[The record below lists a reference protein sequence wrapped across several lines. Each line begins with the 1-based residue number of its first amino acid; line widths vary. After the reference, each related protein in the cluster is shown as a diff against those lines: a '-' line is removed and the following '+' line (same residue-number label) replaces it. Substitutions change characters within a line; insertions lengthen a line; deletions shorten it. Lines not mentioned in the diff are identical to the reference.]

1 MIETM
6 ATAAESV
13 ARPQDVVVR
22 RDVKQRRDWAK
33 WGLGVYFAIFLFFL
47 YIPMILMA
55 ILSFQGDTGQL
66 TFPFRGPVSLDWWRT
81 LWDTDLFNTIADDVS
96 ARDIQNQHGGQFFLA
111 HGAATQVAGGGKYR
125 RRIPDFRRDAE
136 GVGTRCLSSH

>member
-66 TFPFRGPVSLDWWRT
+66 TFPFRGPISLDWWRT
-81 LWDTDLFNTIADDVS
+81 LWDTNRL
-96 ARDIQNQHGGQFFLA
+96 QHDRGRRERIGPPVALA
-111 HGAATQVAGGGKYR
+111 QSLVAGALVAVSRLLALDGVPAPLALEGR
-125 RRIPDFRRDAE
+125 RRSP
-136 GVGTRCLSSH
+136 SSSSCSR